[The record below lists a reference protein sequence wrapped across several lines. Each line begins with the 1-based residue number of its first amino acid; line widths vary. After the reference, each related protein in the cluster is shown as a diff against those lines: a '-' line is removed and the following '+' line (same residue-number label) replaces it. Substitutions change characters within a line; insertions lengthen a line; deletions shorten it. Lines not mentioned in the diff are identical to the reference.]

1 MPCGQNNDSIDCT
14 FSSILVIIRLMIKK
28 ESFNYHLPPELIAQH
43 PAEKRDHSRLMVLSA
58 HTQTIQHRQ
67 FFDLPELLDPGDC
80 LVINNSRVIPARL
93 LGSRRDSKT
102 PVEILLL
109 NRINRTDW
117 ITLARPGRR
126 VRPGHE
132 LVFMPGKLEA
142 TVLDVQ
148 PDGNRLIRFIFDGL
162 WEDRLSEA
170 GIMPLPP
177 YIHEKLDDPE
187 RYQTVYARVDGSVAA
202 PTAGLHFTPD
212 LFEQLEKKG
221 IKLAE
226 LTLHVGLGTFR
237 PVRTDNILDHRMHSE
252 YYSLSQEAV
261 DTIHAAARSG
271 GNIVAVGTTS
281 CRVLES
287 VASGGPLKAQ
297 SGWTDLFIYPGF
309 SFRVV
314 DRLLTNFHLP
324 ESTLLMLVA
333 AFAGRET
340 ILKAYEE
347 AIKERYRFFSFGDAM
362 LIDRRTGEDE

>member
-1 MPCGQNNDSIDCT
+1 
-14 FSSILVIIRLMIKK
+14 MIKK
-28 ESFNYHLPPELIAQH
+28 EDFNYYLPPELIAQH
-43 PAEKRDHSRLMVLSA
+43 PAEKRDHSRLMVLHA
-58 HTQTIQHRQ
+58 DTQTIQHRQ
-67 FFDLPELLDPGDC
+67 FLDLPALLNPGDC

-93 LGSRRDSKT
+93 MGSRRDSKT
-102 PVEILLL
+102 PIEILLL
-109 NRINRTDW
+109 NRINQTDW

-126 VRPGHE
+126 VRSGHE

-142 TVLDVQ
+142 TVLDVR
-148 PDGNRLIRFIFDGL
+148 PDGNRVIRFIFEGL
-162 WEDRLSEA
+162 WEDRLAEA

-202 PTAGLHFTPD
+202 PTAGLHFTPG
-212 LFEQLEKKG
+212 LFNQLEKKG
-221 IKLAE
+221 ITLAE

-237 PVRTDNILDHRMHSE
+237 PVRTDNILDHRMHNE
-252 YYSLSQEAV
+252 YYCLSQEAV
-261 DTIHAAARSG
+261 DTIHATVRAG

-287 VASGGPLKAQ
+287 VAARGPLKAQ

-333 AFAGRET
+333 AFAGHQT
-340 ILKAYEE
+340 ILQAYEE

-362 LIDRRTGEDE
+362 LIDRRTREEER